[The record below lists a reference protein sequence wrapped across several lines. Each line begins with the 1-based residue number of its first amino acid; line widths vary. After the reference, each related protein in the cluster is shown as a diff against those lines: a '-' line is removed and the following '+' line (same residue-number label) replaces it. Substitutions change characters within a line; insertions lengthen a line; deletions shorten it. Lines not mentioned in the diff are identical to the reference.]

1 MSSGDSNSYPPDDS
15 LPTHQNPRPTWV
27 RYGVLLFLCTM
38 AFVLYLDRVCIS
50 VAVTPIQKELG
61 LSKSQMSYV
70 LMAFTLAYGLFE
82 LPTGHWGDRFGSR
95 RILTRIVIWW
105 STFTALTAACVGL
118 RSLVVVRFLFGAG
131 EAGAYPNAAR
141 VISRWFPR
149 TERGRV
155 QGFFQ
160 AASLPGGA
168 LAPAIAAYLIA
179 DFGWRLPF
187 LIFGAVG
194 VIWAIAFYACFRD
207 EPTDHPSV
215 NEAEAQL
222 LEECRV
228 VSHDE
233 QQRLPVFDVLTHP
246 TIWLLGLLT
255 TCSAF
260 NTYFYF
266 SWYPTY
272 LKEARLVAP
281 EIAGVLAS
289 IVLFGGMVGTL
300 VGGVLV
306 DHVVR
311 RYGDAVFA
319 RRLIA
324 SGSYFLAAILLVSSL
339 NFDSPWIAALFSS
352 GSVLALYIQQTVWW
366 SAATQVSGR
375 YLGALFGL
383 MNGLGTFGA
392 MGSQG
397 FVGFF
402 ADWRKSQGFVGR
414 EQWDPIFY
422 VYASVLLFGTIIW
435 WFISPTEVVGARR
448 QRDLD

>member
-1 MSSGDSNSYPPDDS
+1 
-15 LPTHQNPRPTWV
+15 
-27 RYGVLLFLCTM
+27 
-38 AFVLYLDRVCIS
+38 
-50 VAVTPIQKELG
+50 VAVVPIQTELG
-61 LSKSQMSYV
+61 LSKRQMSYV

-95 RILTRIVIWW
+95 RILTRIVLWW
-105 STFTALTAACVGL
+105 SIFTALTAACVGL
-118 RSLVVVRFLFGAG
+118 RSLVIVRFLFGAG

-149 TERGRV
+149 SERGRV

-160 AASLPGGA
+160 AASLLGGA
-168 LAPAIAAYLIA
+168 LAPAIAAYLIVA
-179 DFGWRLPF
+179 FGWRLPF

-194 VIWAIAFYACFRD
+194 VIWAIAFYAWFRD

-222 LEECRV
+222 LEECRE

-233 QQRLPVFDVLTHP
+233 QQRLPISEILTHP

-281 EIAGVLAS
+281 ETAGVLAS
-289 IVLFGGMVGTL
+289 VVLFGGMVGTL

-306 DHVVR
+306 DYVVHR
-311 RYGDAVFA
+311 GGDAVFA
-319 RRLIA
+319 RRMIA
-324 SGSYFLAAILLVSSL
+324 SGSYLLAAILLVSSL
-339 NFDSPWIAALFSS
+339 SFDSPWIAALFSS

-402 ADWRKSQGFVGR
+402 ADWRKSQGLEGR

-422 VYASVLLFGTIIW
+422 VYAGALLCGTIIW
-435 WFISPTEVVGARR
+435 WFINPTAVVGGER
-448 QRDLD
+448 QREVD